1 VKGVFFCDAGN
12 AFLASQGIDF
22 ADMRV
27 SIGGGI
33 RWLSPIG
40 PLRIEVGFPLN
51 ARSGDQIQRIQ
62 FSFGAPP

>member
-1 VKGVFFCDAGN
+1 MKGVFFCDAGN

-22 ADMRV
+22 SDMRV

-40 PLRIEVGFPLN
+40 PLRIEYGVPLN
-51 ARSGDQIQRIQ
+51 AQSGDQIQHIQ